1 MCLNPNSFVKT
12 SFRTIMAFVMNF
24 QHLGQMEAP
33 SQQWRIWV
41 VTEGSS
47 YGRVVVH
54 IDIENQF
61 ALQRLE

>member
-1 MCLNPNSFVKT
+1 
-12 SFRTIMAFVMNF
+12 MAFVMNF